1 MVAQS
6 LHLFYLKKESE
17 MTTHYKIDGAMD
29 TQTISTLEETF
40 ATLMLLENDIILDLE
55 DVDFMDSS
63 GVGII
68 VYLYKKQIEDDFN
81 LTLMNV
87 NGQPL
92 RLLKYLRIDKVM
104 RIEAEEEFS
113 SMPVI
118 AAQEYNKNMGMS

>member
-1 MVAQS
+1 
-6 LHLFYLKKESE
+6 

-29 TQTISTLEETF
+29 AQTISTLEETF
-40 ATLMLLENDIILDLE
+40 ASLMLLENDIILDLK

-68 VYLYKKQIEDDFN
+68 VYLYKKQIEGDFN

-104 RIEAEEEFS
+104 SIEAEEEFS

-118 AAQEYNKNMGMS
+118 AAQEYNKNMGIL